1 MRLETERLVLRPWE
15 KSDAEALYEIA
26 KDPRVGPAA
35 GWKPHQNLAE
45 SYRVIGDVLIAP
57 ENYAIILKAT
67 GELLGSMGL
76 RVPGDSNLPLQKGE
90 AELGGWLGVP
100 YWGQEYALEA
110 ARAIVQHGFD
120 ELGLSRI
127 YGCSFTDNEKSDR
140 LQAKL
145 GFRYRRTEEHHYCPQ
160 LDVYRPVNVRVL
172 VNPELEI

>member
-1 MRLETERLVLRPWE
+1 M
-15 KSDAEALYEIA
+15 
-26 KDPRVGPAA
+26 
-35 GWKPHQNLAE
+35 
-45 SYRVIGDVLIAP
+45 
-57 ENYAIILKAT
+57 
-67 GELLGSMGL
+67 
-76 RVPGDSNLPLQKGE
+76 
-90 AELGGWLGVP
+90 
-100 YWGQEYALEA
+100 
-110 ARAIVQHGFD
+110 QHGFD